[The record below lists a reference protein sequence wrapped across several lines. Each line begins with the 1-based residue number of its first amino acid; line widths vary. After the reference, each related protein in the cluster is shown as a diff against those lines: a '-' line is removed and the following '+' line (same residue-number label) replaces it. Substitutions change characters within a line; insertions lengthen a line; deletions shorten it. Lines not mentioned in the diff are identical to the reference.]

1 MNLGLA
7 IGEQDLMRNSKCE
20 MARQRY
26 CRKSS
31 MGCCNLDD
39 DKLDRCPY
47 LQAIGEITKKS
58 VENSKYESN
67 QEKLKEWIEDYKK
80 RDKLDMVL
88 MEEVVSILEE
98 FVVD

>member
-1 MNLGLA
+1 
-7 IGEQDLMRNSKCE
+7 
-20 MARQRY
+20 
-26 CRKSS
+26 

-39 DKLDRCPY
+39 DKLDGCPY
-47 LQAIGEITKKS
+47 LQAIGEITKAS
-58 VENSKYESN
+58 VENNKYESN

>member
-1 MNLGLA
+1 M
-7 IGEQDLMRNSKCE
+7 NSKCE

-31 MGCCNLDD
+31 MGFCNLDD

-47 LQAIGEITKKS
+47 LQAIGEITKES

-80 RDKLDMVL
+80 RNKLDIVL

>member
-1 MNLGLA
+1 M
-7 IGEQDLMRNSKCE
+7 NSKCE

-31 MGCCNLDD
+31 MGFCNLDD

-47 LQAIGEITKKS
+47 LQAIGEITKES

-80 RDKLDMVL
+80 RNKLDMVL

>member
-1 MNLGLA
+1 MSNG
-7 IGEQDLMRNSKCE
+7 KCE

-39 DKLDRCPY
+39 DKLDKCPY
-47 LQAIGEITKKS
+47 LNAVGEIVRLS
-58 VENSKYESN
+58 VENSKYEDN
-67 QEKLKEWIEDYKK
+67 QSKLKEWIVNYKQ
-80 RDKLDMVL
+80 RDKLDMIL
-88 MEEVVSILEE
+88 LEEVVGILEE

>member
-1 MNLGLA
+1 MSNG
-7 IGEQDLMRNSKCE
+7 KCE

-39 DKLDRCPY
+39 DKLDKCPY
-47 LQAIGEITKKS
+47 LNAVGESVRLS
-58 VENSKYESN
+58 VEKSKYEDN
-67 QEKLKEWIEDYKK
+67 QSKLKEWIANYKQ
-80 RDKLDMVL
+80 RDKLDMIL
-88 MEEVVSILEE
+88 LEEVVGILEE